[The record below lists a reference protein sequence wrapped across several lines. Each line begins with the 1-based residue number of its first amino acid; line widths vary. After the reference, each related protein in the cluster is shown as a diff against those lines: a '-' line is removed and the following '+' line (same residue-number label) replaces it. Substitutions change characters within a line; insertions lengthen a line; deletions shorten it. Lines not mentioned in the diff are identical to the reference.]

1 MEKKEEK
8 PVPKKPSG
16 ITNQEILGGIRA
28 AIARGST
35 LKDAMMSF
43 YQAGYDKT
51 EIEEA
56 AKVYVELQKS
66 PEEIVKK
73 EKGKQKEKP
82 KEEKK
87 EDKKEEKKK
96 EVVAKPLAKEE
107 NKEKKSA
114 ENKEEKSPEGKSKK
128 KEPPKVVQR
137 VSNYDLPKK
146 PKPPKGKAVTIIL
159 ILLLLFLLG
168 ALAAVI
174 LFKDE
179 LVRFFNSFFS

>member
-8 PVPKKPSG
+8 PVEKKSSVIP
-16 ITNQEILGGIRA
+16 NREILGGLRA
-28 AIARGST
+28 AIARGSS

-43 YQAGYDKT
+43 YQSGYDKT
-51 EIEEA
+51 EIEQA
-56 AKVYVELQKS
+56 ARVYVEIQKS

-73 EKGKQKEKP
+73 EEGKEKP
-82 KEEKK
+82 KE
-87 EDKKEEKKK
+87 KKK
-96 EVVAKPLAKEE
+96 EKPSE
-107 NKEKKSA
+107 NE
-114 ENKEEKSPEGKSKK
+114 SKK

-137 VSNYDLPKK
+137 VSNYDLEKK

-168 ALAAVI
+168 ALAAVF

>member
-8 PVPKKPSG
+8 PIAKKSPG
-16 ITNQEILGGIRA
+16 IPNQEILGGIRA
-28 AIARGST
+28 AIARGSN

-51 EIEEA
+51 EIEQA

-66 PEEIVKK
+66 PEEIIKK
-73 EKGKQKEKP
+73 EDSKEKP
-82 KEEKK
+82 KSKEK

-96 EVVAKPLAKEE
+96 EVVAKPL
-107 NKEKKSA
+107 EK
-114 ENKEEKSPEGKSKK
+114 KEEKKKEEKEEKEKDSSENNSKK

>member
-8 PVPKKPSG
+8 PVEKKSSVIP
-16 ITNQEILGGIRA
+16 NREILGGLRA
-28 AIARGST
+28 AIARGSS

-43 YQAGYDKT
+43 YQSGYDKT
-51 EIEEA
+51 EIEQA
-56 AKVYVELQKS
+56 ARVYVELQKS

-73 EKGKQKEKP
+73 EEGKEKP
-82 KEEKK
+82 KEKK
-87 EDKKEEKKK
+87 EKKKEEKKK
-96 EVVAKPLAKEE
+96 EVVAKPLKKEE
-107 NKEKKSA
+107 KKEEKPKEKKKEKPS
-114 ENKEEKSPEGKSKK
+114 ENESKK

-137 VSNYDLPKK
+137 VSNYDLEKK

-168 ALAAVI
+168 ALAAVF

>member
-8 PVPKKPSG
+8 SSKEKNEQLFVQKKISKIP
-16 ITNQEILGGIRA
+16 NQEILGGIRS
-28 AIARGST
+28 AIARGSN
-35 LKDAMMSF
+35 LRDAMMSF

-73 EKGKQKEKP
+73 DENKENKKQSIKKIISKEEKTNNKLEESKKEAKQKETKI
-82 KEEKK
+82 
-87 EDKKEEKKK
+87 KKK
-96 EVVAKPLAKEE
+96 ET
-107 NKEKKSA
+107 
-114 ENKEEKSPEGKSKK
+114 
-128 KEPPKVVQR
+128 PKVIQR

-159 ILLLLFLLG
+159 IFLLLFLLG